1 VRKEN
6 RKHNKGGKVMT
17 DYNSQQI
24 FKKKALDRW
33 ENEGGRIFADQ
44 TGIIY
49 SGTPDERA
57 GKNNA
62 ARISE
67 GLKADSS
74 KGKDGGR

>member
-1 VRKEN
+1 
-6 RKHNKGGKVMT
+6 MT

-49 SGTPDERA
+49 SGSPAERA

-67 GLKADSS
+67 SLTADSS
-74 KGKDGGR
+74 EGKKDGR